1 MDFLTIYFVGVTVTW
16 LMEMFAIYRQV
27 NLLKDQEKAKQDFK
41 NLDGDIKDCYN
52 FQKILE
58 TMDY

>member
-1 MDFLTIYFVGVTVTW
+1 
-16 LMEMFAIYRQV
+16 MEMFAIYRQV